1 MSDAAGACIYSE
13 GPPMNTDIGGIG
25 VRISFYLQ
33 TLFLGVP
40 SNDRILIERLIEM
53 LPASLSARSRSL
65 EEVIGSLYT
74 LIATNM
80 AMAITALILG
90 LKPQPEIT
98 FHE

>member
-1 MSDAAGACIYSE
+1 
-13 GPPMNTDIGGIG
+13 MNNDVSGIG

-33 TLFLGVP
+33 TLLLGETSTGTEVVA
-40 SNDRILIERLIEM
+40 SWLTDL
-53 LPASLSARSRSL
+53 LPACLSARS
-65 EEVIGSLYT
+65 GSPDEITGALYT

-90 LKPQPEIT
+90 LRPEPEIT